1 MNFVF
6 DIDGTLCFDG
16 MSLSKEIQGILER
29 AQIDY
34 GHRVTFA
41 TARSYRDTIGILGDK
56 LSLSKIIGLNG
67 ATLHENGHL
76 VDSYYLQ
83 SDFFSTII
91 SYCHRHQIP
100 YFIDEVFNY
109 ATYQASKIPFIAY
122 VDPQKRG
129 ELLEVSKIEKP
140 IKMVLYFGDQLG
152 RADQML
158 AELNRFGLSS
168 HFFHEFEK
176 CLYINPIAV
185 DKGKATKKL
194 FGNRFIAFGN
204 DKNDISMFD
213 AAHYSVQV
221 GDFDELTP
229 YANLRV
235 SRESVHEEI
244 TMLFEKYKGIT

>member
-83 SDFFSTII
+83 SDF
-91 SYCHRHQIP
+91 
-100 YFIDEVFNY
+100 
-109 ATYQASKIPFIAY
+109 
-122 VDPQKRG
+122 
-129 ELLEVSKIEKP
+129 
-140 IKMVLYFGDQLG
+140 
-152 RADQML
+152 
-158 AELNRFGLSS
+158 
-168 HFFHEFEK
+168 
-176 CLYINPIAV
+176 
-185 DKGKATKKL
+185 
-194 FGNRFIAFGN
+194 
-204 DKNDISMFD
+204 
-213 AAHYSVQV
+213 
-221 GDFDELTP
+221 
-229 YANLRV
+229 
-235 SRESVHEEI
+235 
-244 TMLFEKYKGIT
+244 